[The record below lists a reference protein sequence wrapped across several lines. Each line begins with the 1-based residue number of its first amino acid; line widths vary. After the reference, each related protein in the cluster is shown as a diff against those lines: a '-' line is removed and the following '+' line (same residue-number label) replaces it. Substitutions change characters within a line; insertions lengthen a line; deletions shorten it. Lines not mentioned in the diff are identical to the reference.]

1 MAQDFDID
9 IAVLG
14 ATPAG
19 YAAAHS
25 LARKGRRV
33 ILLDAPDQPAESPL
47 ADWAPREFFDIPGL
61 PKSLEKDCSAK
72 AFKQVVYHNSELTQQ
87 VDYSTRAAIG
97 YFLNVKDLLASLR
110 RRAVAA
116 GVKVR
121 SCRARPPV
129 RLLEDH
135 VHLLSSPPT
144 LARLLLIAFNT
155 PREAV
160 AQLTLQ
166 GQHLPQPPMVV
177 VALDVPMGA
186 KAKSLAGALHVIQ
199 SRDRSDL
206 GMFLVAGGQLHI
218 RMISASAASGTRV
231 AELSGLVAKLQRA
244 EIVPA
249 NLPLGK
255 AAGAVWY
262 PPAGMALELET
273 HVAKRCMLIG
283 TAGGFAESITGQ
295 TLYPSIKSALIAA
308 DIAQGALDNPH
319 TQDELMKYKTLWRK
333 NLADYLRPPNT
344 SLQMLLPLLF
354 VNQQIVAK
362 FTKALLFGDSI

>member
-1 MAQDFDID
+1 MAQDFD

-19 YAAAHS
+19 YAAAYS
-25 LARKGRRV
+25 LAKKGRQV
-33 ILLDAPDQPAESPL
+33 ILLDAPDQPSESSL
-47 ADWAPREFFDIPGL
+47 SDWAPREFFDIPSL
-61 PKSLEKDCSAK
+61 PKGLEKACAAK
-72 AFKQVVYHNSELTQQ
+72 AFKQMVYHNSDLSKQ
-87 VDYSTRAAIG
+87 VEYSTRATIG
-97 YFLNVKDLLASLR
+97 YFLNVKDLLTSFR
-110 RRAVAA
+110 RLAVAA
-116 GVKVR
+116 GVKIR
-121 SCRARPPV
+121 SCRTRPTV

-135 VHLLSSPPT
+135 VDLLSTPLT
-144 LARLLLIAFNT
+144 RARLLLIACNT
-155 PREAV
+155 PAEAV
-160 AQLTLQ
+160 VELTLQ

-186 KAKSLAGALHVIQ
+186 AAKPLAGALHVIE
-199 SRDRSDL
+199 SRDRSDM

-218 RMISASAASGTRV
+218 RMISASVASGTRV
-231 AELSGLVAKLQRA
+231 AELTALVAKLQRA
-244 EIVPA
+244 GIVPA
-249 NLPLGK
+249 NLPLSK
-255 AAGAVWY
+255 ATGAVWY

-295 TLYPSIKSALIAA
+295 TLFPSIKSAVIAA
-308 DIAQGALDNPH
+308 DIAQVALDHAH

>member
-1 MAQDFDID
+1 MSQDFD

-19 YAAAHS
+19 YAAAYS
-25 LARKGRRV
+25 LAKKGRRV
-33 ILLDAPDQPAESPL
+33 ILLDGPGQPSESTL
-47 ADWAPREFFDIPGL
+47 ADWAPREFFDIAGL
-61 PKSLEKDCSAK
+61 PKTLEKDCSAK
-72 AFKQVVYHNSELTQQ
+72 AFKQVVYHNSDLTKQ
-87 VDYSTRAAIG
+87 VEYSTRAAIG

-110 RRAVAA
+110 RLSVAA

-121 SCRARPPV
+121 SCRTRPPV
-129 RLLEDH
+129 NLMEDH

-144 LARLLLIAFNT
+144 LARLLLIAFNS
-155 PREAV
+155 PRDVVTELA
-160 AQLTLQ
+160 LQ
-166 GQHLPQPPMVV
+166 GQHLSQPPMVV
-177 VALDVPMGA
+177 VALDIPMGA
-186 KAKSLAGALHVIQ
+186 AAKPLEGSLHVVE
-199 SRDRSDL
+199 SRERSDL

-218 RMISASAASGTRV
+218 RMISASVASGTRV
-231 AELSGLVAKLQRA
+231 AELSALVAKLQRA
-244 EIVPA
+244 GIVPA
-249 NLPLGK
+249 NLPLSK

-283 TAGGFAESITGQ
+283 SAGGFAESITGQ
-295 TLYPSIKSALIAA
+295 TLFPSIKSAMIAA
-308 DIAQGALDNPH
+308 DIADVALDDAH

>member
-1 MAQDFDID
+1 MAQDFD

-19 YAAAHS
+19 YAAAYC
-25 LARKGRRV
+25 LATKGRQV
-33 ILLDAPDQPAESPL
+33 ILLDAPDQPAESSL

-61 PKSLEKDCSAK
+61 PKGLEKDCSAK
-72 AFKQVVYHNSELTQQ
+72 AFKQVVYHNSDLTKQ
-87 VDYSTRAAIG
+87 VEYSTRATIG
-97 YFLNVKDLLASLR
+97 YFLNVKNLLASFR
-110 RRAVAA
+110 RKVVAA
-116 GVKVR
+116 GVKIR
-121 SCRARPPV
+121 SCRARPTV

-135 VHLLSSPPT
+135 VELLSSPPAR
-144 LARLLLIAFNT
+144 ARLLLIAHNT
-155 PREAV
+155 PVEAV
-160 AQLTLQ
+160 VELTLQ

-177 VALDVPMGA
+177 VALDVPVGA
-186 KAKSLAGALHVIQ
+186 AGKSLQGTLHVIE
-199 SRDRSDL
+199 SRDRSDM
-206 GMFLVAGGQLHI
+206 GMFLVAGGQLHM
-218 RMISASAASGTRV
+218 RMISASVASGTRV

-244 EIVPA
+244 GIVPA
-249 NLPLGK
+249 NLPLSK
-255 AAGAVWY
+255 ATGAVWY

-295 TLYPSIKSALIAA
+295 TLFPSIKSAIIAA
-308 DIAQGALDNPH
+308 DIAQAALDHAH
-319 TQDELMKYKTLWRK
+319 TQEELMKYKTLWRK